1 MNKSLGDIGN
11 AERTLMQFVYAAAV
25 VLPYVLLRGELTT
38 LNIGVLGWIALIT
51 VGIFHTGVAYLMYF
65 SAVSN
70 LSGAQVA
77 IYSYIDPLVAVVLSV
92 TVLGESLTVMQ
103 AIGGAAVLLSTLA
116 CELVPI
122 ITARRNQKLGEDDQR
137 V

>member
-1 MNKSLGDIGN
+1 MDFG
-11 AERTLMQFVYAAAV
+11 
-25 VLPYVLLRGELTT
+25 
-38 LNIGVLGWIALIT
+38 
-51 VGIFHTGVAYLMYF
+51 
-65 SAVSN
+65 AVSI
-70 LSGAQVA
+70 LSGAQVD

-122 ITARRNQKLGEDDQR
+122 ITARRTQKRGEDDQR